1 MSVEFKDMDFTI
13 NNLLY
18 DLTSGK
24 YIPIPPKKKK
34 KKNSGKY
41 IFLKI
46 KKKKF
51 MWKIWVALP
60 KPSRLATQLTRP
72 ISNMFKMDHFD
83 TNMIST

>member
-24 YIPIPPKKKK
+24 YIPIPKK

-46 KKKKF
+46 KKKKKF

-60 KPSRLATQLTRP
+60 KPSRLATQLTQP
-72 ISNMFKMDHFD
+72 ISNMFKMDYFD

>member
-24 YIPIPPKKKK
+24 YIPIPPQKKK

-46 KKKKF
+46 KKKNSWGKYGSPCPNQ
-51 MWKIWVALP
+51 ADSQP
-60 KPSRLATQLTRP
+60 
-72 ISNMFKMDHFD
+72 N
-83 TNMIST
+83 

>member
-24 YIPIPPKKKK
+24 YIPIPKKRK

-46 KKKKF
+46 KKKNSYGKYGSPCPNQ
-51 MWKIWVALP
+51 ADSQP
-60 KPSRLATQLTRP
+60 
-72 ISNMFKMDHFD
+72 N
-83 TNMIST
+83 

>member
-24 YIPIPPKKKK
+24 YIPIPPQKKK

-46 KKKKF
+46 KKKIHEEN
-51 MWKIWVALP
+51 MG
-60 KPSRLATQLTRP
+60 RLAQTKPTRNP
-72 ISNMFKMDHFD
+72 INTTHF
-83 TNMIST
+83 

>member
-1 MSVEFKDMDFTI
+1 MSVEFEDMDFTI

-24 YIPIPPKKKK
+24 YIPIPKKRK

-46 KKKKF
+46 EKKNSCGKYGPF
-51 MWKIWVALP
+51 
-60 KPSRLATQLTRP
+60 
-72 ISNMFKMDHFD
+72 
-83 TNMIST
+83 

>member
-24 YIPIPPKKKK
+24 YIPIPPQKKK

-46 KKKKF
+46 KKKNSCGKYGSPCPNQ
-51 MWKIWVALP
+51 ANSQP
-60 KPSRLATQLTRP
+60 
-72 ISNMFKMDHFD
+72 N
-83 TNMIST
+83 

>member
-24 YIPIPPKKKK
+24 YIPIPKKKK

-46 KKKKF
+46 KKKK
-51 MWKIWVALP
+51 KIHVQNMG
-60 KPSRLATQLTRP
+60 RLAQTKPTRNP
-72 ISNMFKMDHFD
+72 INTTHF
-83 TNMIST
+83 

>member
-34 KKNSGKY
+34 KKKKIVANTFFLKLKKKNSCGKY
-41 IFLKI
+41 GSPCPNQ
-46 KKKKF
+46 
-51 MWKIWVALP
+51 ADSQP
-60 KPSRLATQLTRP
+60 
-72 ISNMFKMDHFD
+72 N
-83 TNMIST
+83 